1 MIFGLMKYH
10 LLVLLR
16 EPINLFFGLG
26 LPFLNLFIMS
36 SNLAEGEALDGYL
49 PALLVVASIVLCFT
63 DSAASHA
70 HARQI
75 KFLRRL
81 RMTPAT
87 AKTYIFTGILSR
99 LVALFVLTAA
109 LTTVMVIFFNVS
121 LAGRNWPLFIAI
133 LILSFIMFYLISMFV
148 ANALKG
154 AKNSQNLSYVVFF
167 TLLIVGG
174 LMLPLGAMPDVLQ
187 TVASNLPPM
196 YAINI
201 LQSAW
206 MGTSLFYGHSLF
218 AVAIITLVFLGLS
231 IKFFKFE

>member
-1 MIFGLMKYH
+1 MIFGMIKYH
-10 LLVLLR
+10 LLVLIR
-16 EPINLFFGLG
+16 EPLNLFFGLG

-36 SNLAEGEALDGYL
+36 SNLEYGETLDAYL
-49 PALLVVASIVLCFT
+49 PALLIVAAIVLCFT

-70 HARQI
+70 YARQI

-87 AKTYIFTGILSR
+87 PNVYIFTGILSR
-99 LVALFVLTAA
+99 LGALFALTVTLTA
-109 LTTVMVIFFNVS
+109 VMVIFFDVS
-121 LAGRNWPLFIAI
+121 LSGRNWPLFLAI
-133 LILSFIMFYLISMFV
+133 LILTFIMFYLISMFV

-154 AKNSQNLSYVVFF
+154 AKNSQNLAYVVFF
-167 TLLIVGG
+167 LLLILGG

-187 TVASNLPPM
+187 TIANNLPPM
-196 YAINI
+196 FAINI

-206 MGTSLFYGHSLF
+206 MGTDIFYGHSF
-218 AVAIITLVFLGLS
+218 IAVAVITVVFALLS